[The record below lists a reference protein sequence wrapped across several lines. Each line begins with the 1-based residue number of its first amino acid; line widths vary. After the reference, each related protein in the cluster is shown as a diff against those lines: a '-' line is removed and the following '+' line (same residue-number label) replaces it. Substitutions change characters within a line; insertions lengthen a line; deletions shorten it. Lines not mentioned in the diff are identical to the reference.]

1 MLRRLTFADW
11 AAGLAGALGLLAA
24 FLPWY
29 SYGSGSARITVN
41 GFRASLLGDIF
52 FLGIAAA
59 GLLMLVRHDVID
71 DPATLKQRERTV
83 LSAITAVLGLALL
96 LQLILIAIGGLSVR
110 AGFGIAVIAVIA
122 FGVSVRAQ
130 FPARLFVRAASATT
144 DREPTD

>member
-96 LQLILIAIGGLSVR
+96 LQLILIAIGGRHCGDRFWRQR
-110 AGFGIAVIAVIA
+110 AGAVSGAT
-122 FGVSVRAQ
+122 VR
-130 FPARLFVRAASATT
+130 PCRLC
-144 DREPTD
+144 DD